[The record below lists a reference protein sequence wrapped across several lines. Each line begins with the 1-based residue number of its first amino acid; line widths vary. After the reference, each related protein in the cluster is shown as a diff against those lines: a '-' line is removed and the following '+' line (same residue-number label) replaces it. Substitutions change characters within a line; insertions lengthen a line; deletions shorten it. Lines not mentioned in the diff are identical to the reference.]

1 MAAIVQGMDSLFGAL
16 CSLGCTATS
25 TAKAVPAKALATER
39 SATLS
44 AYAGMVISSCI
55 ICAFFTDFDFS
66 IVQLLSSFCMLW
78 AFLLLTIK
86 VTSQNSAAGVSSRM
100 LEMWLLTLFIRLSST
115 MIKRGY
121 LPEDKSG
128 DYLYQLTDVAIFF
141 VILRLTYM
149 IQRQYRQTYQEADD
163 LHGISWTVP
172 ASVMLGMCFHPH
184 LNRSFLFDTIW
195 TTAQVLETFCMVP
208 QLYMVS
214 KQGGKV
220 ETYTAQFVVLMFVS
234 RVFAWLFWYT
244 GYPELAEGYVEGVSP
259 GNFNW
264 GGYLIMIGSTAQ
276 VLLSADFIYY
286 YLRAACR
293 GQAMVMPPT
302 QV

>member
-1 MAAIVQGMDSLFGAL
+1 MAAIVQGMDTLFGAL
-16 CSLGCTATS
+16 SSLTCTATS
-25 TAKAVPAKALATER
+25 TVKSVPTKALATER

-44 AYAGMVISSCI
+44 AYMGMALSSCI

-66 IVQLLSSFCMLW
+66 IVQMLSSYCMLW

-100 LEMWLLTLFIRLSST
+100 LEMWLLTLFVRLSST

-128 DYLYQLTDVAIFF
+128 DYLYQFMDVAIFF
-141 VILRLTYM
+141 VCLRLTYM

-163 LHGISWTVP
+163 LHGIFWTVP
-172 ASVMLGMCFHPH
+172 ACIILGIAFHPH
-184 LNRSFLFDTIW
+184 LNRSFLFDSIW
-195 TTAQVLETFCMVP
+195 TTAQVMESFCMVP

-234 RVFAWLFWYT
+234 RIFAWLFWYT
-244 GYPELAEGYVEGVSP
+244 GYPELAEGYVEGVSA
-259 GNFNW
+259 GKFNW
-264 GGYLIMIGSTAQ
+264 GGYMIMIGSTAQ

-286 YLRAACR
+286 YVRAACK